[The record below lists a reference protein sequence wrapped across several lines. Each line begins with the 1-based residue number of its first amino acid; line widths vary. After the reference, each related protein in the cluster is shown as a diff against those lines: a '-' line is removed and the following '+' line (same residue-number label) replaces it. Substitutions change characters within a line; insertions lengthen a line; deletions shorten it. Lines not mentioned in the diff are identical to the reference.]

1 MDFTE
6 KGQTKETA
14 TIIFL
19 IVKLQRISVIQV
31 YMDYFAIPGRSCEN
45 LNFPAHLSETTYAE
59 RNLSTSQ
66 EIWHL
71 SSDR

>member
-19 IVKLQRISVIQV
+19 IVNASKNKRPLCIYGLLFNSRKKLRELE
-31 YMDYFAIPGRSCEN
+31 FSC
-45 LNFPAHLSETTYAE
+45 PYTE